1 MDLKKFKGKY
11 EVKEVKENLNNVN
24 QNPLVSVCVQTYK
37 HVNYIKQ
44 CLDGILFQKTNFE
57 FEILLGEDDSNDGT
71 RELCVDYAK
80 RYPDKIRLF
89 LHHRENNIKIGGQPT
104 GRFNFLYNLHS
115 SKGKYIALCEGDDYW
130 TDPLKLQKQVDFLER
145 NLDCSFCFTRAT
157 KVFVNQDKPDQVYPH
172 ELKKTI
178 YSPKEYLDFTTTAT
192 CSLVFRNLKLTEGIN
207 FPVLEHSQ
215 GDFILYCHLLHYGN
229 AGALNDV
236 TCTYNKHE
244 GGVSFNNSTKHNL
257 FRRIKEL
264 KIEQHFFTSKEVKK
278 AISKQYVIHINKY
291 LKLYPQDKKRCD
303 YLKTQRIRYNYYLK
317 KEADKILKKLY
328 RKAKSFLN

>member
-1 MDLKKFKGKY
+1 MHESF
-11 EVKEVKENLNNVN
+11 VN
-24 QNPLVSVCVQTYK
+24 QAM
-37 HVNYIKQ
+37 
-44 CLDGILFQKTNFE
+44 DGIMMQKTDFKIE
-57 FEILLGEDDSNDGT
+57 VVVGDDFSTDRTLEIIKSYKNTESIDVKILKREKGDEYWRKRQKLG
-71 RELCVDYAK
+71 R
-80 RYPDKIRLF
+80 
-89 LHHRENNIKIGGQPT
+89 
-104 GRFNFLYNLHS
+104 LYNFTNILENCT
-115 SKGKYIALCEGDDYW
+115 GKYIALLDGDDYW

-178 YSPKEYLDFTTTAT
+178 YSPKEYLYFTTTAT

>member
-1 MDLKKFKGKY
+1 M
-11 EVKEVKENLNNVN
+11 NVN
-24 QNPLVSVCVQTYK
+24 NSPLVSICCLTFN
-37 HVNYIKQ
+37 HVSYVLQ
-44 CLDGILFQKTNFE
+44 ALDGFLMQKTSFDY
-57 FEILLGEDDSNDGT
+57 EIIIHDDASTDGT
-71 RELCVDYAK
+71 QEIIKAYQEN
-80 RYPDKIRLF
+80 YPEIIKPILQS
-89 LHHRENNIKIGGQPT
+89 ENQYSKGIKPIFKYVFPRAQ
-104 GRFNFLYNLHS
+104 
-115 SKGKYIALCEGDDYW
+115 GKYIAMCEGDDYW

>member
-1 MDLKKFKGKY
+1 M
-11 EVKEVKENLNNVN
+11 NVN
-24 QNPLVSVCVQTYK
+24 NSPLVSICCLTFN
-37 HVNYIKQ
+37 HVSYVLQ
-44 CLDGILFQKTNFE
+44 ALDGFLMQKTSFDY
-57 FEILLGEDDSNDGT
+57 EIIIHDDASTDGT
-71 RELCVDYAK
+71 QEIIKAYQEN
-80 RYPDKIRLF
+80 YPEIIKPILQS
-89 LHHRENNIKIGGQPT
+89 ENQYSKGIKPIFKYVFPRAQ
-104 GRFNFLYNLHS
+104 
-115 SKGKYIALCEGDDYW
+115 GKYIAMCEGDDYW

-178 YSPKEYLDFTTTAT
+178 YSPKEYLYFTTTAT

>member
-1 MDLKKFKGKY
+1 MHEPF
-11 EVKEVKENLNNVN
+11 
-24 QNPLVSVCVQTYK
+24 
-37 HVNYIKQ
+37 IKQ
-44 CLDGILFQKTNFE
+44 AMDGIMMQKTDFKIE
-57 FEILLGEDDSNDGT
+57 VVVGDDFSTDRTLEIIKSHKNTESID
-71 RELCVDYAK
+71 
-80 RYPDKIRLF
+80 
-89 LHHRENNIKIGGQPT
+89 IKILKREKGDEYWRKRQKL
-104 GRFNFLYNLHS
+104 GRLYNFTNILENCT
-115 SKGKYIALCEGDDYW
+115 GKYIALLDGDDYW
-130 TDPLKLQKQVDFLER
+130 TDPLKLQKQVDFLEG
-145 NLDCSFCFTRAT
+145 NPDCSFCFTRAT
-157 KVFVNQDKPDQVYPH
+157 KVFINQDKPDQVYPH

-192 CSLVFRNLKLTEGIN
+192 CSLVFRNLKSTKEIN

-244 GGVSFNNSTKHNL
+244 EGVSFNNSTKHNL

>member
-1 MDLKKFKGKY
+1 MKK
-11 EVKEVKENLNNVN
+11 
-24 QNPLVSVCVQTYK
+24 PLVSVCCITYN
-37 HVNYIKQ
+37 HQDYIEECINGFLKQ
-44 CLDGILFQKTNFE
+44 ESDFDVEFLIHDDASTDNTQSIIKSLVGEESRFKLILREKNIKSTGKAIFPILFEEAQ
-57 FEILLGEDDSNDGT
+57 
-71 RELCVDYAK
+71 
-80 RYPDKIRLF
+80 
-89 LHHRENNIKIGGQPT
+89 
-104 GRFNFLYNLHS
+104 
-115 SKGKYIALCEGDDYW
+115 GKYIAMCEGDDYW
-130 TDPLKLQKQVDFLER
+130 TDPLKLQKQVDFLEE
-145 NLDCSFCFTRAT
+145 NPDCSFCFTRAT
-157 KVFVNQDKPDQVYPH
+157 KVFINQDKPDQVYPH

-192 CSLVFRNLKLTEGIN
+192 CSLVFRNLKSTKEIN

-244 GGVSFNNSTKHNL
+244 EGVSFNNSTKHNL

>member
-1 MDLKKFKGKY
+1 MPEILDLKFITQQK
-11 EVKEVKENLNNVN
+11 
-24 QNPLVSVCVQTYK
+24 PLVSICVLTYNHENFVKEAIESFLMQRVNFDIEIVIHDDASTDQT
-37 HVNYIKQ
+37 Q
-44 CLDGILFQKTNFE
+44 AILKKYDNDYPNLFKLLLQSENQKSK
-57 FEILLGEDDSNDGT
+57 LG
-71 RELCVDYAK
+71 
-80 RYPDKIRLF
+80 
-89 LHHRENNIKIGGQPT
+89 GGMGP
-104 GRFNFLYNLHS
+104 RFNYS
-115 SKGKYIALCEGDDYW
+115 RAKGKYIAMCEGDDYW

>member
-1 MDLKKFKGKY
+1 MNK
-11 EVKEVKENLNNVN
+11 
-24 QNPLVSVCVQTYK
+24 PLVSISCITYN
-37 HVNYIKQ
+37 HSRFIKQ
-44 CLDGILFQKTNFE
+44 CLDGFLMQQTDFDFE
-57 FEILLGEDDSNDGT
+57 VLIHDDASTDGT
-71 RELCVDYAK
+71 QEIIKAYQEN
-80 RYPDKIRLF
+80 YPEIIKPILQSENQYSKGVKPFIKYLF
-89 LHHRENNIKIGGQPT
+89 PASQ
-104 GRFNFLYNLHS
+104 
-115 SKGKYIALCEGDDYW
+115 GKYIALCEGDDYW
-130 TDPLKLQKQVDFLER
+130 TDPLKLQKQVDFLEG
-145 NLDCSFCFTRAT
+145 NPDCSFCFTRAT

>member
-1 MDLKKFKGKY
+1 MD
-11 EVKEVKENLNNVN
+11 
-24 QNPLVSVCVQTYK
+24 
-37 HVNYIKQ
+37 
-44 CLDGILFQKTNFE
+44 
-57 FEILLGEDDSNDGT
+57 
-71 RELCVDYAK
+71 
-80 RYPDKIRLF
+80 
-89 LHHRENNIKIGGQPT
+89 
-104 GRFNFLYNLHS
+104 
-115 SKGKYIALCEGDDYW
+115 GDDYW

>member
-1 MDLKKFKGKY
+1 MKH
-11 EVKEVKENLNNVN
+11 
-24 QNPLVSVCVQTYK
+24 PLISVCCITYNHQDYIEDCIRGFLKQELTYNVEFLIHDDASTDQTQSL
-37 HVNYIKQ
+37 IKS
-44 CLDGILFQKTNFE
+44 LVGNDPRFKLIL
-57 FEILLGEDDSNDGT
+57 
-71 RELCVDYAK
+71 REK
-80 RYPDKIRLF
+80 
-89 LHHRENNIKIGGQPT
+89 NIKST
-104 GRFNFLYNLHS
+104 GKAIFPLLF
-115 SKGKYIALCEGDDYW
+115 KEAQGKYIAMCEGDDYW

>member
-1 MDLKKFKGKY
+1 MKH
-11 EVKEVKENLNNVN
+11 
-24 QNPLVSVCVQTYK
+24 PLISVCCITYNHQDYIEDCIRGFLKQELTYNVEFLIHDDASTDQTQSL
-37 HVNYIKQ
+37 IKS
-44 CLDGILFQKTNFE
+44 LVGNDPRFKLIL
-57 FEILLGEDDSNDGT
+57 
-71 RELCVDYAK
+71 REK
-80 RYPDKIRLF
+80 
-89 LHHRENNIKIGGQPT
+89 NIKST
-104 GRFNFLYNLHS
+104 GKAIFPLLF
-115 SKGKYIALCEGDDYW
+115 KEAQGKYIAMCEGDDYW
-130 TDPLKLQKQVDFLER
+130 TDPLKLQKQVDFLEE
-145 NLDCSFCFTRAT
+145 NPDCSFCFTRAT
-157 KVFVNQDKPDQVYPH
+157 KVFINQDKPDQVYPH

-192 CSLVFRNLKLTEGIN
+192 CSLVFRNLKSTKEIN

-244 GGVSFNNSTKHNL
+244 EGVSFNNSTKHNL

>member
-1 MDLKKFKGKY
+1 
-11 EVKEVKENLNNVN
+11 
-24 QNPLVSVCVQTYK
+24 
-37 HVNYIKQ
+37 
-44 CLDGILFQKTNFE
+44 
-57 FEILLGEDDSNDGT
+57 
-71 RELCVDYAK
+71 
-80 RYPDKIRLF
+80 
-89 LHHRENNIKIGGQPT
+89 
-104 GRFNFLYNLHS
+104 
-115 SKGKYIALCEGDDYW
+115 
-130 TDPLKLQKQVDFLER
+130 LER

-244 GGVSFNNSTKHNL
+244 EGVSFNNSTKHNL